1 MKKFVVA
8 VDGPA
13 GSGKS
18 TVSKII
24 AKRYGFTYLD
34 TGAMY
39 RMIALKVLRD
49 GLDLEDIEKIEEML
63 SKSKIDIDGEK
74 FILDGK
80 DVSSEIRSREVTA
93 VVSKVAA
100 VKIIREKL
108 VDMQRSIG
116 SGKKVILDGRD
127 IGTVVF
133 PDADLKVFLVAS
145 PDERAMRR
153 VKDYE
158 EKGHNAEFESVLKE
172 IKKRDKI
179 DSTRKE
185 SPLKKASD
193 AVELDTSGMSI
204 EDVCGAISE
213 MIDIRI

>member
-24 AKRYGFTYLD
+24 AQKYGFTYLD

-39 RMIALKVLRD
+39 RMIAFKVLRD
-49 GLDLEDIEKIEEML
+49 CLDLEDIQEIEDLL
-63 SKSKIDIDGEK
+63 SKSKLDIDGEK

-100 VKIIREKL
+100 VKSVRDKL

-116 SGKKVILDGRD
+116 TGKNVILDGRD

-145 PDERAMRR
+145 PEERAMRR

-158 EKGHNAEFESVLKE
+158 GKGQNAEFESVLNE
-172 IKKRDKI
+172 IKKRDEI
-179 DSTRKE
+179 DSTREE

-193 AVELDTSGMSI
+193 AVEIDTSGMSI
-204 EDVCGAISE
+204 EEVCGAISE
-213 MIDIRI
+213 MIDIRM